1 MPDENKKKNGQW
13 YTNQEIYEMIFAEG
27 GLRDQLKDLAKI
39 LCKTREEL
47 EKYSQDIHGENGLRE
62 TIEEC
67 KAKIEAQESEKET
80 AEVIAARL
88 DEAEEERRKKEEAR
102 FKRVIKLMAAGGAA
116 VAGAVALAT
125 FIVVHILGG

>member
-102 FKRVIKLMAAGGAA
+102 FKRVIKLMAAGGTV
-116 VAGAVALAT
+116 VAGAAALAT